1 MKGYMY
7 ECAKCRRIEIV
18 PASRMRFTDG
28 LHCTNCG
35 CNVVARGPVEYGIDL
50 CEQQTAHKKTAC
62 ECTNSLAESIDT
74 NSKKKL
80 EEFGQVELVA
90 EGIAFDDG
98 VLRLNK
104 GDTLILKADRAL
116 TPDITGSIV
125 DKCKQHGIDCIIL
138 HRWTEIVGIIEGNRL
153 VEC

>member
-18 PASRMRFTDG
+18 PASRMRFADG

-35 CNVVARGPVEYGIDL
+35 CNVVASGPVEYGIDL
-50 CEQQTAHKKTAC
+50 CEQHTAHKKTAC

-90 EGIAFDDG
+90 EGITVDDG
-98 VLRLNK
+98 LFRIGTKDILMLKTRCRISNEDMIRLQEEVF
-104 GDTLILKADRAL
+104 TR
-116 TPDITGSIV
+116 TGIKV
-125 DKCKQHGIDCIIL
+125 AVFDGRFD
-138 HRWTEIVGIIEGNRL
+138 IVGVIEHGT
-153 VEC
+153 